1 MTGRLNPAKLIRPAK
16 RRTPPLAAFALAPAL
31 AVLVLAAALT
41 SPASAQTCPDLHA
54 AADTGDLAA
63 VQCHVDAG
71 TDLNA
76 KAPNGRPPLRAAG
89 IKGHAEIIRL
99 LLKEGANPDEP
110 DNGGVTPLFGPALNG
125 HLEAAKILLE
135 FGANANAVLPSGTY
149 AGTAPLHDAAN
160 NGHLDLVNLL
170 MRQPGVNLNPV
181 RMGDT
186 PLDLATNNGHD
197 LVVRLLTAG
206 TPCANENLLN
216 RQTSGDPCL
225 PSVKISFSA
234 SGGGTLSVSFS
245 GDPDLQNG
253 DPVPQNAAVTFAA
266 VPDDDHSLKRWG
278 DDCAQVSAD
287 SPACELT
294 AATDL
299 TVSAEFISGCRKD
312 IFDAARDGDLEQLQ
326 CNLAAGTAVNTITQA
341 DGPKTPLDFAWDFD
355 NDERLHSNGDG
366 GRAVAD
372 FLIARGGHWGTECA
386 DDMAVN
392 PAGPEPPCVSCAAA
406 GKILQDGQCVKLWRV
421 EFSADGV
428 GILSAAR
435 DGDPRIFSGDTV
447 PDGATITFTAAPD
460 SSESQLAKWDGA
472 CENVSSSTTTC
483 EVEARADVTVTAEF
497 SCNGNI
503 FAAAGRGGAGNCNAA
518 QMQCHINAGV
528 DPDAP
533 YSGGGNDAYYKRTPL
548 SFAVREGCSDVVSTM
563 IKGGADV
570 NKRTAD
576 DATQDFDIRGSF
588 KPDGRTP
595 LQYAVHY
602 RRLAVARIL
611 LEAGAN
617 VNAGVGVRDRTPLR
631 YTVGPGWEGAFRTG
645 NDGGRAL
652 ANLLIAAGGRW
663 GNDRPFICGPDQ
675 VVNFTDRIP
684 EAPPFGGRPPCLSCP
699 ENESPS
705 GGFCKCDLGLARPP
719 GGGACAAG
727 PAVSFSVSGGEGV
740 LTAARDGVEIQSGE
754 SVPSGTTVTF
764 TADPDDGSLH
774 ISVQFDGVSY
784 TPIKWGG
791 VCATVSSSSLECEV
805 EVTEPVSV
813 SAGFTCLI
821 FANVVNVGDL
831 AGVRCNLRAGADV
844 NAISDGKTLL
854 NQVWVPDP
862 PHVRGFQSEAHRPLA
877 ALLIAAGA
885 HWGTDCAATGRAVN
899 PNGPVPPCLPCDA
912 NEVSFRGECAAKRT
926 VEFSYSVGG
935 TVSAGRAG
943 DGEILSGE
951 AVPAGAVITFTA
963 APEPG
968 HRLSLWGGSCAGVSA
983 DFRECAVEAGSGSGG
998 GVGGGVGVSVSAG
1011 FARCPDFHDAAWAG
1025 DLAGA
1030 RCNLDDKAD
1039 VNAPDDSGRTPLHN
1053 AADRGHS
1060 AMVSLLLA
1068 AGADVNLQV
1077 PDEANW
1083 TALHL
1088 AVDGGR
1094 VGAVSLLAEAANVSL
1109 DARDDLDL
1117 TPLLLAGEGAFEPGP
1132 WAEVMEILLAA
1143 GADATVRAAG
1153 GKGVLHYA
1161 AEALDRPVSPFSREA
1176 GLVPVLAAAAGAA
1189 ADARDGDGWTA
1200 LHYARLGLVASA
1212 LLENGADVNATVG
1225 ADGASAADFVG
1236 ADFAD
1241 IAVRCGG
1248 PPTDCAARVDQGQTP
1263 LHTSARRGDSGV
1275 VAVLLAAAD
1284 VSVNATGDDGET
1296 PLQKTWNDQAGA
1308 FYSAAAADLII
1319 AAGGHWGTAC
1329 ATNQVANPFGPTP
1342 ACRVCGTNQNL
1353 AGNRCECDS
1362 GFFRSAGGEMCLA
1375 GWTAEFSVSGGGTL
1389 TAGRDGDSEVL
1400 DGELIPVGATVIF
1413 TAVPAP
1419 GHALT
1424 LWGGACAGVTVS
1436 SAECEVSSAAG
1447 TEATVAAA
1455 FGCARPPGYA
1465 AWLGDLAGVRCH
1477 LDSGTGLNAPDRFNS
1492 TPLHHAAFGGHAA
1505 VVSLLL
1511 TMGAAVNPLN
1521 DRGETPLLLAWTRHG
1536 GVLPP
1541 LGEPSAPDEGDPA
1554 RPGQAG
1560 GRQRE
1565 VFRMLFAQGGNWGVD
1580 CAAASATVNPAG
1592 PSPPCLCASGLWSEA
1607 GQRCEIERTISLSV
1621 AGEGG
1626 GSLTAGREG
1635 DAEILSGEAV
1645 PDGATV
1651 TFTAVP
1657 ADGSELTLWTGL
1669 CLGESASADLQ
1680 CVRPVA
1686 ADATVGAEF
1695 GCQRNRFHGGNQT
1708 QTFAAVECN
1717 LKAGRDV
1724 NERDSGGATPLGWAA
1739 FFGDAALVSLLAVD
1753 YDADVNARDNEG
1765 RAPLYDAADQG
1776 RDEVAKILLS
1786 AGASVNVQANDGRT
1800 PLARAAERGRVAVVS
1815 LLLEADADAD
1825 LGNEK
1830 DDTPLHF
1837 VLNRNNLV
1845 AEIVTL
1851 LAEAGA
1857 NVNAE
1862 NSDGDRPLAI
1872 AILHGHSEIIPY
1884 LIENGANHGEACEAP
1899 DRVNPS
1905 ATSPACLDYVSVSLS
1920 LSAGGTVS
1928 VSFSGDADVQGGE
1941 GVLSGAAV
1949 TFTALPESG
1958 RTLTLWT
1965 GACAGDSAGDSQCVL
1980 AAVAADVTV
1989 GAEFGCA
1996 DPSLAAAG
2004 DRDAAVACRLVEG
2017 TFAGTTNP
2025 DFPPPE
2031 SVSDPADFR
2040 GQCEGAS
2047 GMTLAAR
2054 DANANGGEFC
2064 SLSISHDGGT
2074 HAGCYFQYAVGFDK
2088 DNISSSDGG
2097 AGLPDCRNVIPFCPD
2112 SRKAISGN
2120 PFSGC
2125 RPCADSNR
2133 LDGEPFCGECVASA
2147 GEINGFCVD
2156 RTKALAENR
2165 ATCED
2170 IFSGAWVDLSA
2181 AHGEGSGVCSEV
2193 DINDTFCLAHGGMAL
2208 RCLGLFN
2215 HVRSCNLVGRPAL
2228 DPWHCGRA
2236 CAEGKSASGAR
2247 CLDK

>member
-31 AVLVLAAALT
+31 AVLALAAVLA

-89 IKGHAEIIRL
+89 IKGHAEVIRL
-99 LLKEGANPDEP
+99 LLKEGANPNEP

-225 PSVKISFSA
+225 PSAKISFSS

-326 CNLAAGTAVNTITQA
+326 CNLAAGTAVNAITQA

-406 GKILQDGQCVKLWRV
+406 GKILQDGQCVKLWKV

-497 SCNGNI
+497 SCNGN
-503 FAAAGRGGAGNCNAA
+503 FHSEVRACNPARV
-518 QMQCHINAGV
+518 QCHLDDGA

-533 YSGGGNDAYYKRTPL
+533 IGTGSFQFRSTTPL
-548 SFAVREGCSDVVSTM
+548 ALAAIDNCPDAAAALV
-563 IKGGADV
+563 KAGADL
-570 NKRTAD
+570 NKRTLV
-576 DATQDFDIRGSF
+576 DATWVGDDDYLHYQ
-588 KPDGRTP
+588 PNGRTP
-595 LQYAVHY
+595 LHYAVLNG
-602 RRLAVARIL
+602 RLAVARIL

-617 VNAGVGVRDRTPLR
+617 VNQGAGAFSQPIYRTPLR
-631 YTVGPGWEGAFRTG
+631 YALGGHDGAFHTS

-719 GGGACAAG
+719 GGGACAPG

-764 TADPDDGSLH
+764 TVDPDDGSK
-774 ISVQFDGVSY
+774 V
-784 TPIKWGG
+784 TEWGG
-791 VCATVSSSSLECEV
+791 ACSTIVVESRPLRDIAKCEV
-805 EVTEPVSV
+805 EVTGPVSV
-813 SAGFTCLI
+813 SAGFACLD
-821 FANVVNVGDL
+821 FARAAIDSV
-831 AGVRCNLRAGADV
+831 AGVACNLRAGGVDV
-844 NAISDGKTLL
+844 NMLVDGETILNRNWNPHFGAI
-854 NQVWVPDP
+854 P
-862 PHVRGFQSEAHRPLA
+862 EI
-877 ALLIAAGA
+877 ALPLIAAGA

-899 PNGPVPPCLPCDA
+899 PNGPEPPCLPCDA

-943 DGEILSGE
+943 DAEILSGE

-968 HRLSLWGGSCAGVSA
+968 HRLSLWGGACAGVSA
-983 DFRECAVEAGSGSGG
+983 DFRECAVEAGSGSGSG
-998 GVGGGVGVSVSAG
+998 GVSVSAE

-1176 GLVPVLAAAAGAA
+1176 GLVPVLAAAASAA

-1200 LHYARLGLVASA
+1200 LHYVRLGLVASA

-1400 DGELIPVGATVIF
+1400 DGELIPVGATVVF

-1657 ADGSELTLWTGL
+1657 DDGSELTLWTGL

-1724 NERDSGGATPLGWAA
+1724 NERGSGGATPLGWAA

-2031 SVSDPADFR
+2031 SVSDPSDFR

-2074 HAGCYFQYAVGFDK
+2074 HAGCYFQYAAGFDK

-2133 LDGEPFCGECVASA
+2133 LDGEPFCGECLETA

-2156 RTKALAENR
+2156 RTRALAENR

-2170 IFSGAWVDLSA
+2170 IFSGAWVDLSGE
-2181 AHGEGSGVCSEV
+2181 HGEGSGVCSEV

-2208 RCLGLFN
+2208 RCLGLFD
-2215 HVRSCNLVGRPAL
+2215 HVRSCNFLGRPAL

-2247 CLDK
+2247 CLEQAK

>member
-16 RRTPPLAAFALAPAL
+16 RRTPPLAAPTLAPAL
-31 AVLVLAAALT
+31 AVLALALALA

-89 IKGHAEIIRL
+89 IKGHAEVIRL
-99 LLKEGANPDEP
+99 LLKEGANPNEP

-326 CNLAAGTAVNTITQA
+326 CNLAAGTAVNAITQA

-406 GKILQDGQCVKLWRV
+406 GKILQDGQCVKLWKV

-460 SSESQLAKWDGA
+460 SPESQLAKWDGA

-497 SCNGNI
+497 SCNGN
-503 FAAAGRGGAGNCNAA
+503 FHSEVRACNPARV
-518 QMQCHINAGV
+518 QCHLDDGA

-533 YSGGGNDAYYKRTPL
+533 IGTGSIQFRSTTPL
-548 SFAVREGCSDVVSTM
+548 ALAAIDNCPDAAAALV
-563 IKGGADV
+563 KAGADL
-570 NKRTAD
+570 NKRTLV
-576 DATQDFDIRGSF
+576 DATWVGDDDYLHYQ
-588 KPDGRTP
+588 PNGRTP
-595 LQYAVHY
+595 LHYAVLNG
-602 RRLAVARIL
+602 RLAVARIL

-617 VNAGVGVRDRTPLR
+617 VNQGAGAFSQPIYRTPLR
-631 YTVGPGWEGAFRTG
+631 YALVGLGRDGAFHTA

-764 TADPDDGSLH
+764 TADPNLGAGL
-774 ISVQFDGVSY
+774 
-784 TPIKWGG
+784 TEWGG
-791 VCATVSSSSLECEV
+791 ACATVVIPPELNRSISKCEV
-805 EVTEPVSV
+805 EVTEAVSV
-813 SAGFTCLI
+813 SIGFACWD
-821 FANVVNVGDL
+821 FAASAIDFLEAVE
-831 AGVRCNLRAGADV
+831 CNLRAGEDPNQLV
-844 NAISDGKTLL
+844 DGETLL
-854 NQVWVPDP
+854 NQSWASSGGGLFLVPEI
-862 PHVRGFQSEAHRPLA
+862 G

-899 PNGPVPPCLPCDA
+899 PNGPEPPCLPCDA

-951 AVPAGAVITFTA
+951 AVPVGAVITFTA

-968 HRLSLWGGSCAGVSA
+968 HRLSLWGGACAGVSA
-983 DFRECAVEAGSGSGG
+983 DFRECAVEAGSGSGSG
-998 GVGGGVGVSVSAG
+998 GVSVSAG
-1011 FARCPDFHDAAWAG
+1011 FVRCPDFHDAAWAG

-1094 VGAVSLLAEAANVSL
+1094 VGAVSLLAAAANVSL

-1176 GLVPVLAAAAGAA
+1176 GLVPVLAAAASSA

-1200 LHYARLGLVASA
+1200 LHYARLGRVASA
-1212 LLENGADVNATVG
+1212 LLENGAEVNATVG

-1248 PPTDCAARVDQGQTP
+1248 PPTDCADRVDQGQTP

-1275 VAVLLAAAD
+1275 VAALLAAAD

-1296 PLQKTWNDQAGA
+1296 PLQKTWNDQADA

-1329 ATNQVANPFGPTP
+1329 ATNQGLNPFGPEVNP
-1342 ACRVCGTNQNL
+1342 FGPDPKCRMCDPTAETFANG
-1353 AGNRCECDS
+1353 RCECLS
-1362 GFFRSAGGEMCLA
+1362 GFLRPAGGEMCLA
-1375 GWTAEFSVSGGGTL
+1375 GWTAEFSTSGGGTL

-1541 LGEPSAPDEGDPA
+1541 LGESSAPDEGDPA

-1669 CLGESASADLQ
+1669 CLGESASADLE

-1708 QTFAAVECN
+1708 FAAVECN

-1724 NERDSGGATPLGWAA
+1724 NERGSVAGSTPLGWAA
-1739 FFGDAALVSLLAVD
+1739 FGGDAALVSLLLD
-1753 YDADVNARDNEG
+1753 YNADVNAADNTG
-1765 RAPLYDAADQG
+1765 RTPLYDAADAG
-1776 RDEVAKILLS
+1776 ESEVAAILLS
-1786 AGASVNVQANDGRT
+1786 ASASVNVQIHGGLT
-1800 PLARAAERGRVAVVS
+1800 PLARAAQRDNVAVVS
-1815 LLLEADADAD
+1815 LLLEAQADPA
-1825 LGNEK
+1825 LGNDN

-1837 VLNRNNLV
+1837 ALNRTELV

-1851 LAEAGA
+1851 LVEGGA
-1857 NVNAE
+1857 DVNAE
-1862 NSDGDRPLAI
+1862 NQNGGRPLGV
-1872 AILHGHSEIIPY
+1872 AILKADTGIKAHSEIIPY

-1941 GVLSGAAV
+1941 GVLVGAAV

-1965 GACAGDSAGDSQCVL
+1965 GACAGDSVDDSECVL

-1996 DPSLAAAG
+1996 DPSLAAVG
-2004 DRDAAVACRLVEG
+2004 DRDAAVACRLAEG

-2074 HAGCYFQYAVGFDK
+2074 HAGCYFQYAAGFDK

-2133 LDGEPFCGECVASA
+2133 LDGEPFCGECLETA

-2170 IFSGAWVDLSA
+2170 IFSGAWVDLSGE
-2181 AHGEGSGVCSEV
+2181 HGEGSGVCSEV

-2215 HVRSCNLVGRPAL
+2215 HVRSCNFVGRPAL